1 MSYTKISTII
11 NYLSVP
17 NVKKKKKILSM
28 QHCCESSI
36 YHFYL
41 SKMKV
46 SEGKYNFNYIFAL
59 YNA

>member
-17 NVKKKKKILSM
+17 NVKKKILSM

-46 SEGKYNFNYIFAL
+46 SEGKCNFNYIFAL